1 MAIFNYNYFYFTHAD
16 DTTFF
21 LKDVISTECMVDF
34 FFIFYYFSK
43 LKLNLAKSQFVD
55 IGVLIGVQIA
65 VFGMLCKDL
74 NIDLLKILG
83 THFFYNK
90 N

>member
-1 MAIFNYNYFYFTHAD
+1 MYGRL
-16 DTTFF
+16 F
-21 LKDVISTECMVDF
+21 L
-34 FFIFYYFSK
+34 IFYYFSK

-90 N
+90 NWKRREKKFKTVTDIQWVFEIWNVHF